1 MGIDALDK
9 NLSTKYL
16 YDKFYKSEVLIK
28 QLLLNQHIVAGIG
41 NIYASEALFRS
52 GIRPTRAAGRIALK
66 RYELLVTAIRSVLGE
81 AIAAGGTTLRDY
93 SRVTGEPG
101 YFEQA
106 LKVYDRQGQPCEACG
121 DLINRKV
128 IGQRASYYCPSCQH

>member
-1 MGIDALDK
+1 M
-9 NLSTKYL
+9 
-16 YDKFYKSEVLIK
+16 
-28 QLLLNQHIVAGIG
+28 
-41 NIYASEALFRS
+41 
-52 GIRPTRAAGRIALK
+52 
-66 RYELLVTAIRSVLGE
+66 LGE

-106 LKVYDRQGQPCEACG
+106 LKVYERQGLPCEVFG

-128 IGQRASYYCPSCQH
+128 IGQRASYYCPHARLKVQSNLVDILLSARGTQMDLDIDFVRSQFPGF

>member
-1 MGIDALDK
+1 M
-9 NLSTKYL
+9 
-16 YDKFYKSEVLIK
+16 
-28 QLLLNQHIVAGIG
+28 
-41 NIYASEALFRS
+41 
-52 GIRPTRAAGRIALK
+52 
-66 RYELLVTAIRSVLGE
+66 TAIQSVLGE

-106 LKVYDRQGQPCEACG
+106 LKVYERQGQPCEACG
-121 DLINRKV
+121 DLIKRKV